1 LAISRKERKAR
12 TNCKS
17 RKEAQSRF
25 LELSIDFTKKKVE
38 KTSKTDAGHPVL
50 GFPSL
55 NSGSQRPTFVSSII
69 ETGIKYLLK
78 IKIKIFSQYI
88 FSQLFKLVSIEKIKK
103 FKN

>member
-1 LAISRKERKAR
+1 MSE
-12 TNCKS
+12 
-17 RKEAQSRF
+17 F
-25 LELSIDFTKKKVE
+25 KK
-38 KTSKTDAGHPVL
+38 TKTDAGHPSL
-50 GFPSL
+50 GFRSL
-55 NSGSQRPTFVSSII
+55 NSGSQGPTFVSSII